1 MCHPLV
7 GGDPSYN
14 YILRS
19 DFSLDSRLRGNDI
32 YSVFDIC
39 YHDLMCGIFGIIN
52 DKNKQAAQTVLEGLK
67 KLEYRGYDSWGI
79 AIIPENEQE
88 LKIDKH
94 IGKIGDAETNL
105 PQGLIALGHTR
116 WATHGGVTDINA
128 HPHLDCTKKLAVIHN
143 GIVENY
149 QEIKE
154 ELLKKGHHFVSET
167 DTEVIAH
174 LIEEKLNTKTITQ
187 AVFETF
193 KTLRGSNA
201 IAVLDLE
208 FQIIIACRNGSPLVV
223 GLGNNQYFLAS
234 DVPAFL
240 KETNKVYF
248 LNDGEAVVLS
258 KTGVKLFD
266 INSEKEITLISQ
278 TLDWKIDDVEKGGYP
293 HFLIKEIY
301 EQLKTIPKTISI
313 NEKTITELANKI
325 KSGYKVILT
334 GCGTASYCALATKY
348 FFAQQGIDA
357 QAIPAYEFM
366 PFSKF
371 IDKKT
376 LVFAISQSGETADT
390 LIAVKEAKKRGAEV
404 VAVVNARG
412 STLERLANAVLS
424 VGAGP
429 EIAVVSTKAF
439 TAQLATLYLLTTAV
453 TDRYKIG
460 QKKIIELSEALTKWL
475 DVQSINR
482 LISLAKRLMDEEHM
496 YLIGKHLNYP
506 ATLEFALKIKETSYI
521 HAEPFA
527 AGELKH
533 GVITLIQKGTPC
545 FVLASIDEVRDEVLS
560 SAAEL
565 KARGGL
571 IIGVAP
577 FESPEFDILI
587 KTPDL
592 EELTIFPN
600 IFVGQLLGYYLGVG
614 RGADPDKPRNLA
626 KSVTVK

>member
-1 MCHPLV
+1 
-7 GGDPSYN
+7 
-14 YILRS
+14 
-19 DFSLDSRLRGNDI
+19 
-32 YSVFDIC
+32 
-39 YHDLMCGIFGIIN
+39 MCGIYGIIN
-52 DKNKQAAQTVLEGLK
+52 DKNNRAAQTVLEGLK
-67 KLEYRGYDSWGI
+67 KLEYRGYDSWGVS
-79 AIIPENEQE
+79 IIPQNQKEIQV
-88 LKIDKH
+88 DKH
-94 IGKIGDAETNL
+94 IGKIGEAITNL
-105 PQGLIALGHTR
+105 PPGLIALGHTR
-116 WATHGGVTDINA
+116 WATHGGVTDSNA
-128 HPHLDCTKKLAVIHN
+128 HPHLDCNKKIAVIHN

-154 ELLKKGHHFVSET
+154 ELIKKGHQFVSET

-174 LIEEKLNTKTITQ
+174 LIEEKSKSKKINEAI
-187 AVFETF
+187 FETF
-193 KTLRGSNA
+193 KILRGSNA
-201 IAVLDLE
+201 IAVLD
-208 FQIIIACRNGSPLVV
+208 FNSQTIIACRNGSPLVI
-223 GLGNNQYFLAS
+223 GLGKEQYFLAS

-248 LNDGEAVVLS
+248 LNDGEAVVLNN
-258 KTGVKLFD
+258 KGVKLFD
-266 INSEKEITLISQ
+266 IDSEKEKILTPQI
-278 TLDWKIDDVEKGGYP
+278 LDWKLEDAEKSGFP
-293 HFLIKEIY
+293 HFLLKEIY
-301 EQLKTIPKTISI
+301 EQLKTIPKTTSI
-313 NEKTITELANKI
+313 NEKEIKELAEKI
-325 KSGYKVILT
+325 NSGYKVVLT

-357 QAIPAYEFM
+357 QAIPSYEFM

-376 LVFAISQSGETADT
+376 IVFAISQSGETADT

-404 VAVVNARG
+404 VAVINARG
-412 STLERLANAVLS
+412 STLERLADTVLF

-439 TAQLATLYLLTTAV
+439 TSQLSTLYFLTMAV
-453 TDRYKIG
+453 TNKYKEG
-460 QKKIIELSEALTKWL
+460 KEKIINLSEVLTKWFNDQL
-475 DVQSINR
+475 TSQ
-482 LISLAKRLMDEEHM
+482 LIMLAKKLMDEEHI
-496 YLIGKHLNYP
+496 YLIGKHINYP
-506 ATLEFALKIKETSYI
+506 ATLEFALKIKETSYV

-545 FVLASIDEVRDEVLS
+545 FVLASNDEIKDEVLS
-560 SAAEL
+560 SAAEI

-577 FESPEFDILI
+577 FESNEFDVLI

-592 EELTIFPN
+592 KELTIFAN
-600 IFVGQLLGYYLGVG
+600 IIVGQLLGYYLGVG

>member
-1 MCHPLV
+1 
-7 GGDPSYN
+7 
-14 YILRS
+14 
-19 DFSLDSRLRGNDI
+19 
-32 YSVFDIC
+32 
-39 YHDLMCGIFGIIN
+39 MCGIYGIIN
-52 DKNKQAAQTVLEGLK
+52 DKKNQAAQTVLEGLK
-67 KLEYRGYDSWGI
+67 KLEYRGYDSWGV
-79 AIIPENEQE
+79 AIIPENGQK

-94 IGKIGDAETNL
+94 IGKIGDATTNL
-105 PQGLIALGHTR
+105 SQGSIALGHTR

-149 QEIKE
+149 QEIKK
-154 ELLKKGHHFVSET
+154 ELLEKGHQFISET

-174 LIEEKLNTKTITQ
+174 LIEEKSKLKKINEAI
-187 AVFETF
+187 FETF
-193 KTLRGSNA
+193 KLLRGSNA
-201 IAVLDLE
+201 IAVLDLNS
-208 FQIIIACRNGSPLVV
+208 QTIIACRNGSPLVI

-248 LNDGEAVVLS
+248 LNDGEGIVLKQS
-258 KTGVKLFD
+258 GVTLYD
-266 INSEKEITLISQ
+266 LETEKEKILTPQ
-278 TLDWKIDDVEKGGYP
+278 TLDWKLEDAEKGGYP

-301 EQLKTIPKTISI
+301 EQLTTIPKTSSI
-313 NEKTITELANKI
+313 NEKEILELANKI
-325 KSGYKVILT
+325 KSGYKVVLT
-334 GCGTASYCALATKY
+334 GCGTASYCALAAKY
-348 FFAQQGIDA
+348 FFAEQGVDA
-357 QAIPAYEFM
+357 QSIPAYEFM

-371 IDKKT
+371 IDEKT

-390 LIAVKEAKKRGAEV
+390 LIAVREAKKRDGQI
-404 VAVVNARG
+404 VAVVNAQG
-412 STLERLANAVLS
+412 STLERIADVVLS
-424 VGAGP
+424 VSAGP

-439 TAQLATLYLLTTAV
+439 TSQLSTLYLLATAV
-453 TDRYKIG
+453 RDRYKIG
-460 QKKIIELSEALTKWL
+460 QEKINNLSEILKNWL
-475 DVQSINR
+475 NSVLINQ
-482 LISLAKRLMDEEHM
+482 LIDTAKMLMNEEHM
-496 YLIGKHLNYP
+496 YLIGKNLNYP
-506 ATLEFALKIKETSYI
+506 AALEFALKIKETSYV

-545 FVLASIDEVRDEVLS
+545 FVLASQDEVKDEVLS

-571 IIGVAP
+571 IIGIAP
-577 FESPEFDILI
+577 FESNEFDILI

-592 EELTIFPN
+592 EDLTIFAN
-600 IFVGQLLGYYLGVG
+600 IIVGQLLGYYLGVG

>member
-1 MCHPLV
+1 
-7 GGDPSYN
+7 
-14 YILRS
+14 
-19 DFSLDSRLRGNDI
+19 
-32 YSVFDIC
+32 
-39 YHDLMCGIFGIIN
+39 MCGIYGIVN
-52 DKNKQAAQTVLEGLK
+52 DKKNQAAQTVLEGLK

-79 AIIPENEQE
+79 VIKPLASDT
-88 LKIDKH
+88 LRVDKH
-94 IGKIGDAETNL
+94 IGKIGEAKTNL
-105 PQGLIALGHTR
+105 PPGSTALGHTR

-154 ELLKKGHHFVSET
+154 GLLNQKHEFISET

-174 LIEEKLNTKTITQ
+174 LIEEKSNIKSITQ

-193 KTLRGSNA
+193 KILRGSNA
-201 IAVLDLE
+201 IAVLDLNS
-208 FQIIIACRNGSPLVV
+208 QTIIACRNGSPLVV

-240 KETNKVYF
+240 KETNQVYF

-266 INSEKEITLISQ
+266 IDSEKVLTPQ
-278 TLDWKIDDVEKGGYP
+278 TLDWKLEDAEKGGYP

-301 EQLKTIPKTISI
+301 EQLKTIPKTVSI
-313 NEKTITELANKI
+313 NEKTIIELASKI
-325 KSGYKVILT
+325 KSGYKVVLT
-334 GCGTASYCALATKY
+334 GCGTASYCTLAAKY
-348 FFAQQGIDA
+348 FFAKQGVDA
-357 QAIPAYEFM
+357 QSIPAYEFM

-371 IDKKT
+371 IDEKT
-376 LVFAISQSGETADT
+376 IVFAISQSGETADT
-390 LIAVKEAKKRGAEV
+390 LIAVREAKKRGAEI
-404 VAVVNARG
+404 VAVINARG
-412 STLERLANAVLS
+412 STLERLADTVLS

-439 TAQLATLYLLTTAV
+439 TSQLSTLYLLTTAV
-453 TDRYKIG
+453 TDRYEQGKEKIKNLG
-460 QKKIIELSEALTKWL
+460 KVLTIWLDKKIFEIQIIDLVK
-475 DVQSINR
+475 
-482 LISLAKRLMDEEHM
+482 KLMDEEHM

-545 FVLASIDEVRDEVLS
+545 FVLASQDEVKDEVLS

-571 IIGVAP
+571 IIGISP
-577 FESPEFDILI
+577 FESSEFDILI

-592 EELTIFPN
+592 GDLTIFPN
-600 IFVGQLLGYYLGVG
+600 IIVGQLLGYYLGVG

>member
-1 MCHPLV
+1 
-7 GGDPSYN
+7 
-14 YILRS
+14 
-19 DFSLDSRLRGNDI
+19 
-32 YSVFDIC
+32 
-39 YHDLMCGIFGIIN
+39 MCGIYGIIN
-52 DKNKQAAQTVLEGLK
+52 DKKNQAAQTVLEGLK
-67 KLEYRGYDSWGI
+67 KLEYRGYDSWGV
-79 AIIPENEQE
+79 AIIPENGQK

-94 IGKIGDAETNL
+94 IGKIGDATTNL
-105 PQGLIALGHTR
+105 SQGSIALGHTR

-154 ELLKKGHHFVSET
+154 ELLEKGHQFISET

-174 LIEEKLNTKTITQ
+174 LIEEKSKLKKINEAI
-187 AVFETF
+187 FETF
-193 KTLRGSNA
+193 KLLRGSNA
-201 IAVLDLE
+201 IAVLDLNS
-208 FQIIIACRNGSPLVV
+208 QTIIACRNGSPLVV

-248 LNDGEAVVLS
+248 LNDGEGIVLKQS
-258 KTGVKLFD
+258 GVTLYD
-266 INSEKEITLISQ
+266 LETEKEKILTPQ
-278 TLDWKIDDVEKGGYP
+278 TLDWKLEDAEKGGYP

-301 EQLKTIPKTISI
+301 EQLTTIPKTTSI
-313 NEKTITELANKI
+313 NEKEILELANKI
-325 KSGYKVILT
+325 KSEYKVVLT
-334 GCGTASYCALATKY
+334 GCGTASYCALAAKY
-348 FFAQQGIDA
+348 FFAEAGIDA
-357 QAIPAYEFM
+357 QSIPAYEFM

-371 IDKKT
+371 IDEKT

-390 LIAVKEAKKRGAEV
+390 LIAVKEAKKRGGQI

-412 STLERLANAVLS
+412 STLERMADVVLPVS
-424 VGAGP
+424 AGP

-439 TAQLATLYLLTTAV
+439 TSQLSTLYLLTTAV
-453 TDRYKIG
+453 RDRYKIG
-460 QKKIIELSEALTKWL
+460 QEKINDLSKVLTKWL
-475 DVQSINR
+475 NVQLINQ
-482 LISLAKRLMDEEHM
+482 LITLAKTLMDEEHM

-545 FVLASIDEVRDEVLS
+545 FVLASNDEVKAEVLS

-571 IIGVAP
+571 IIGISP
-577 FESPEFDILI
+577 FESNEFDILI

-592 EELTIFPN
+592 GDLTIFPN
-600 IFVGQLLGYYLGVG
+600 IIVGQLLGYYLGVG